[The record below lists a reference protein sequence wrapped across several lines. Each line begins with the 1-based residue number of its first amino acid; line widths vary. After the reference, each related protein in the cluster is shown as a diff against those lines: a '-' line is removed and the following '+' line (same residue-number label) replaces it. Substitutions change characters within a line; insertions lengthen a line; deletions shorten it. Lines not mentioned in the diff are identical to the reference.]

1 MSTCLYLLLDTCW
14 SKEYKL
20 YLCAVLPVLFTL
32 CSASSPTLSTVA
44 SYDLQDCHNTV
55 MTTASLMLSEPFKS
69 WVPKIPHATPNIP
82 GAAYGGLHPAHP

>member
-55 MTTASLMLSEPFKS
+55 MTYKTHCIFDAIRTIQIMGAKDPTR
-69 WVPKIPHATPNIP
+69 HA
-82 GAAYGGLHPAHP
+82 